1 MREPFARS
9 FALDDIQILDRAKG
23 GDGRTVEAYA
33 AVFNVAT
40 EVHDQHG
47 DYMEKIHPTAFNRTL
62 ANGAVS
68 RSLYLY
74 NHGRSVVDGKPDSL
88 AQVPIGSPLS
98 VQADGKG
105 LRTVARLN
113 RSALADATLEA
124 VKAGDIKG
132 YSFRGNAYR
141 SDPEKLP
148 RVRRGEALP
157 TVTRMELSLSDF
169 GPTPTPYYEEA
180 EIVAVR
186 SAQVILSTIDGLD
199 ESERAELFR
208 MLLAATQPPADSA
221 PTATPIQ
228 GPGPDDA
235 RQRSARD
242 KDLARQRELAQWAEL
257 RRMEM
262 AVRETTV

>member
-1 MREPFARS
+1 MKELFARS
-9 FALDDIQILDRAKG
+9 FALDDIQILERAKG

-33 AVFNVAT
+33 AVFNVPK
-40 EVHDQHG
+40 EIHDANG
-47 DYMEKIHPTAFNRTL
+47 DYMETIHPTAFNRTL
-62 ANGAVS
+62 SQGAAS

-74 NHGRSVVDGKPDSL
+74 NHGRSVVNGAPDSL

-98 VQADGKG
+98 VEADAKG
-105 LRTVARLN
+105 LRTRARLN
-113 RSALADATLEA
+113 RSALAEATLEA

-141 SDPEKLP
+141 SEPAKTP
-148 RVRRGEALP
+148 RARRGEALP
-157 TVTRMELSLSDF
+157 NVTRMELSLSDF

-180 EIVAVR
+180 EILAVR
-186 SAQVILSTIDGLD
+186 SASVVLSLVNGLD

-208 MLLAATQPPADSA
+208 MMLAATSLPENPEAPATGTPP
-221 PTATPIQ
+221 
-228 GPGPDDA
+228 PGPQDA
-235 RQRSARD
+235 APRGSSQRD

-262 AVRETTV
+262 AVHG